1 MAKILNQKIINKFGI
16 VKSLSIKSLANEIKI
31 SSNLMMKES
40 GNFFW
45 GGGDREGRGHFAYC

>member
-40 GNFFW
+40 GNL